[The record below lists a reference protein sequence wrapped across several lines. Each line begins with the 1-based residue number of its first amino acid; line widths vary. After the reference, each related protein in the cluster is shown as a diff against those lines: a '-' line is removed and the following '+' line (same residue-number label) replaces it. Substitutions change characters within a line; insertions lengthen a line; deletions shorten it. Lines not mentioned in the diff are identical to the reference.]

1 MKKYVKF
8 FTGML
13 MAFTLV
19 AGILPS
25 TQVKAETTK
34 KTYTVTFRAGN
45 VGNFNLNTS
54 NISGEN
60 IEATENYIKFTVE
73 KGESLSSTFDFIS
86 DDASLDAYFL
96 NVTSSDND
104 VDYIDSG
111 YRLKTVSEWAE
122 NAANATVKRNT
133 EYVLDYAKLVNP
145 VKYTIC
151 FVDVESGEQIAPSTI
166 AYGNA
171 EEEILCTPLNV
182 SNYSTTDKAV
192 TLVLSEEDSENV
204 VTFQYTYTGEVETI
218 TKTITNVEPGET
230 ITETVIN
237 EVEVVEP
244 GGATVVTPEPAD
256 DNQADNQVNDQDNN
270 QVNDQDNNQ
279 VDIQDEQVP
288 LADDQ
293 NNNDQNVADQDDNS
307 DNNGQTVTIEDE
319 ETPLA
324 DGKEDLLGSYWTP
337 ILGGTALAIIL
348 ISIAVVVIRKK
359 KISHK

>member
-1 MKKYVKF
+1 MKKCVKF
-8 FTGML
+8 FTGIL
-13 MAFTLV
+13 MALTLV
-19 AGILPS
+19 TGILPT
-25 TQVKAETTK
+25 TQVKAETAK

-45 VGNFNLNTS
+45 VGSFNVNAG
-54 NISGEN
+54 NVSGDN

-96 NVTSSDND
+96 NVTSSSADAE
-104 VDYIDSG
+104 YIDSG
-111 YRLKTVSEWAE
+111 YRLKEVSEWAD

-151 FVDVESGEQIAPSTI
+151 FVDAESGEQIAPSTI

-171 EEEILCTPLNV
+171 EEEVLCTPLRV
-182 SNYSTTDKAV
+182 SDYSTTDQAV
-192 TLVLSEEDSENV
+192 TMNLKEDGENV

-218 TKTITNVEPGET
+218 TNTITNVEPGET

-237 EVEVVEP
+237 EIEVVEP

-256 DNQADNQVNDQDNN
+256 DNQANDQADNQVNN
-270 QVNDQDNNQ
+270 QVNIPDQ
-279 VDIQDEQVP
+279 QVP

-293 NNNDQNVADQDDNS
+293 NNNDQNVADRDDNS

-348 ISIAVVVIRKK
+348 ISLAVVVIRKK